1 MNPLLD
7 FEDFN
12 DSSFYKIDKRIIK
25 EDYRNYDL
33 VTRFWH
39 GSYRGKIWKH
49 NANVGEIEGDNLDAI
64 LQHLRSMVDELIDDK
79 LLSSPA
85 KQPTKEELKN
95 AFQAVEHKLDTQAR
109 RTLLIHAN
117 ESEATISIQSLRS
130 FAGFDSTTD
139 VLLCYA
145 GIARRLCDEL
155 GFRPTN
161 AGHQSTALSVLLDD
175 NSTDSTKITLQ
186 PSIVA
191 VIQEMNWLA
200 EPRFRS

>member
-7 FEDFN
+7 FEVDFN
-12 DSSFYKIDKRIIK
+12 DANFNKVDRRIIK

-64 LQHLRSMVDELIDDK
+64 LQHLRNMVDELIDDK
-79 LLSSPA
+79 LSSSPA

-95 AFQAVEHKLDTQAR
+95 AFLAVQHKLDTQAKL
-109 RTLLIHAN
+109 TLIIHAN
-117 ESEATISIQSLRS
+117 ELDATISIQSLRS
-130 FAGFDSTTD
+130 LTGFDSTTD

-145 GIARRLCDEL
+145 GVARRLCDEL
-155 GFRPTN
+155 GFRPMNT
-161 AGHQSTALSVLLDD
+161 GHQSSALSVLLDD
-175 NSTDSTKITLQ
+175 NSDDSTKITLQ

-191 VIQEMNWLA
+191 VIQELDWRSELA
-200 EPRFRS
+200 

>member
-7 FEDFN
+7 FEVDFN
-12 DSSFYKIDKRIIK
+12 DTNFNKIDRRIIK

-64 LQHLRSMVDELIDDK
+64 LQHLRNMVDELIDDK
-79 LLSSPA
+79 LASAPA
-85 KQPTKEELKN
+85 KQPTNDELKN
-95 AFQAVEHKLDTQAR
+95 AFLAIENKLDKQVK
-109 RTLLIHAN
+109 RTLMIHAN

-155 GFRPTN
+155 GFLPTHS
-161 AGHQSTALSVLLDD
+161 GHQTTALNVLLDD
-175 NSTDSTKITLQ
+175 NSSDSTKITLQ
-186 PSIVA
+186 PSIIT
-191 VIQEMNWLA
+191 VIQEMNWAKELA
-200 EPRFRS
+200 